1 MHPEDYFDTAL
12 IFFLA
17 KTYGI
22 DMIQAICNKHNTTE
36 KGW

>member
-1 MHPEDYFDTAL
+1 MHPEDYFKNAL

-22 DMIQAICNKHNTTE
+22 DTTQALCNTHTTTE